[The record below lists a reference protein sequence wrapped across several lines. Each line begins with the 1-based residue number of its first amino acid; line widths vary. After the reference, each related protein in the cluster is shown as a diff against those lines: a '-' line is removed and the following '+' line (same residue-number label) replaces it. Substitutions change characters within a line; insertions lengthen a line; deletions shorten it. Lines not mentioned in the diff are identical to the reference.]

1 MTRPTESHEQREAD
15 GVDSGGAGASGPRAH
30 DAAKI
35 SGGDAAADHQAR
47 VRVSYDAVADA
58 YVERVHNELRHK
70 PLDRALLTAFAEHV
84 QDGFGRG
91 ASVCDAG
98 CGPGHVSAF
107 LATLGLTVTGID
119 LSPAII
125 EVQTNRAYVLAACER
140 RGPAV
145 SARGPQKL
153 DFGAWDSIPSAPHM
167 DETPR
172 LTRRRWLDWGRNRS
186 DRASC
191 PA

>member
-35 SGGDAAADHQAR
+35 SGGDAAAVHQAR
-47 VRVSYDAVADA
+47 VRVSYHAVADA
-58 YVERVHNELRHK
+58 YVERVHNGLRHK

-119 LSPAII
+119 LSPAMI
-125 EVQTNRAYVLAACER
+125 EVQTNRAYVLAR
-140 RGPAV
+140 RV
-145 SARGPQKL
+145 SGEVLLRAHEDRRNLTSALG
-153 DFGAWDSIPSAPHM
+153 IPYHRRH
-167 DETPR
+167 TW
-172 LTRRRWLDWGRNRS
+172 TRHR
-186 DRASC
+186 
-191 PA
+191 